1 MILMLYFSP
10 LKTNNSVQLR
20 TVLFLV
26 KCYDKKW
33 LSPYNLII
41 NPLIKPQVANLQK
54 QDAQATFQH
63 KKLKYNLYHLGETK
77 NLSNYIG
84 KVKRKL

>member
-54 QDAQATFQH
+54 RCTSYLPTQ
-63 KKLKYNLYHLGETK
+63 KLKYNLYHLGETK